1 MQRPEHGA
9 PRMTDLLSVVI
20 PVRDGAGVL
29 DQTLAAVRAQKLS
42 PDRPVELLVCDSGS
56 RDGTIAIARNYGAE
70 VIEIAPAS
78 FSHGLT
84 RNLLMQRSAGDR
96 VAFLTQDSVPADD
109 RWLARLL
116 DGFGLSDDVALRFG
130 PYRPRPDA
138 SPMVTRELSEWF
150 ASFSPDGSPRV
161 DRLGPEERR
170 IPARALLGA
179 RGYFTD
185 ANGCIA
191 RAAWAEVPFRHVP
204 YAEDHVL
211 ALDMM
216 RAGYAKAF
224 LPDAAVI
231 HSHDYSAWQWLR
243 RSFDE
248 GRALRE
254 VYGFA
259 EPCQPRTVVLKV
271 WGLVGADWRWSQA
284 QSVPS
289 PPLPALARSL
299 GFHAARTAGSVLGGR
314 ADRLPEPL
322 VRRLSLER
330 RGSSRRAET
339 A

>member
-1 MQRPEHGA
+1 
-9 PRMTDLLSVVI
+9 MTDLLSVVI

-29 DQTLAAVRAQKLS
+29 EQTLAAVSAQKLS
-42 PDRPVELLVCDSGS
+42 PDRPLELLVCDSGS
-56 RDGTIAIARNYGAE
+56 RDDTIAIARGYGAE
-70 VIEIAPAS
+70 VIEIASSS

-84 RNLLMQRSAGDR
+84 RNLLMQRSAGDH
-96 VAFLTQDSVPADD
+96 VAFLTQDSAPADD

-116 DGFGLSDDVALRFG
+116 DGFGLGDDVALTYG

-138 SPMVTRELSEWF
+138 SPMVARELSAWF
-150 ASFSPDGSPRV
+150 ASFSPDGSPRI
-161 DRLGPEERR
+161 DRLGPPERH
-170 IPARALLGA
+170 IPARALLGP

-191 RAAWAEVPFRHVP
+191 RAAWEQVPFREVP

-216 RAGYAKAF
+216 RAGYAKVF
-224 LPDAAVI
+224 LPDAAVV
-231 HSHDYSAWQWLR
+231 HSHDYSAWDWLR

-259 EPCQPRTVVLKV
+259 EPGRPRTVLLKI
-271 WGLVGADWRWSQA
+271 WGLVGADWRWSRA
-284 QSVPS
+284 HS
-289 PPLPALARSL
+289 PRSPAVSALARSL
-299 GFHAARTAGSVLGGR
+299 GFHAARTAGSLLGGR

-322 VRRLSLER
+322 VKRLSLER
-330 RGSSRRAET
+330 RGHSGPGDGA
-339 A
+339 

>member
-1 MQRPEHGA
+1 VDH
-9 PRMTDLLSVVI
+9 
-20 PVRDGAGVL
+20 L
-29 DQTLAAVRAQKLS
+29 D
-42 PDRPVELLVCDSGS
+42 CHSGS
-56 RDGTIAIARNYGAE
+56 RDGTIAVARSYGAE

-78 FSHGLT
+78 FSHGAT
-84 RNLLMQRSAGDR
+84 RNLLMQRSGGDH
-96 VAFLTQDSVPADD
+96 VAFLTQDSAPADD

-116 DGFGLSDDVALRFG
+116 DGFGLGDDVALTYG

-138 SPMVTRELSEWF
+138 SPMVARELTEWF
-150 ASFSPDGSPRV
+150 RSFSPDGSSRI
-161 DRLGPEERR
+161 DRLEPSERAV
-170 IPARALLGA
+170 PARALLGPRA
-179 RGYFTD
+179 YFTD

-191 RAAWAEVPFRHVP
+191 RAAWDQVPFREVP

-248 GRALRE
+248 GRALRG

-259 EPCQPRTVVLKV
+259 EPGDPRRALLKV

-284 QSVPS
+284 HGRRS
-289 PPLPALARSL
+289 PPLSAVARSL

-314 ADRLPEPL
+314 AERLPDSL

-330 RGSSRRAET
+330 RGRAPRG
-339 A
+339 ARA